1 MKLGRRCN
9 YHKGRVTFY
18 ANQPACPLWPSRQL
32 SSLWSVAAL
41 IGIVPTLA
49 TVDIPLPTP
58 APGDTRHISPGYLRQ
73 SSSNVNLLT
82 VNIVLRWYQRKTLSD
97 RFGSCFYSQFISQ
110 LKLSPLFRALALKCE
125 IKFVCSSVH
134 FIFYQTKMIGNWGLL
149 CSSKGWHS
157 QEPGPAQRLRAGGD
171 RGLSVMMTTD

>member
-9 YHKGRVTFY
+9 YHKGLVTFY

-82 VNIVLRWYQRKTLSD
+82 VNIVLRWYQWKTLSD

-110 LKLSPLFRALALKCE
+110 LKLSPLFHALALKCE

-157 QEPGPAQRLRAGGD
+157 QEPGPA
-171 RGLSVMMTTD
+171 